1 MLGAVDYIHTRGL
14 CHRDL
19 KLENML
25 VDDHCNLRLIDF
37 GMSMTLADLLN
48 EEIPN
53 PRRGTNS
60 YMAPEIAKKVPV
72 QDGTK
77 SDVFALGCIL
87 FTMYFYQYPW
97 QSTNVSPHP
106 EEWFY
111 RHIWRQRP
119 DQFWEA

>member
-25 VDDHCNLRLIDF
+25 VDDQCNLRLIDF
-37 GMSMTLADLLN
+37 GMSMRLEDLLN
-48 EEIPN
+48 EDVPN
-53 PRRGTNS
+53 PNRGS
-60 YMAPEIAKKVPV
+60 LPYKAPEIDREERV

-87 FTMYFYQYPW
+87 FTMYFYRYPW
-97 QSTNVSPHP
+97 HNTDVPPHP
-106 EEWFY
+106 EERFY
-111 RHIWRQRP
+111 QYIW
-119 DQFWEA
+119 

>member
-25 VDDHCNLRLIDF
+25 VDDQCNLRLIDF

-60 YMAPEIAKKVPV
+60 YMAPEIDSEERV

-87 FTMYFYQYPW
+87 FAMYFYRFPFL
-97 QSTNVSPHP
+97 SAPHP

-111 RHIWRQRP
+111 RHIWRDRP
-119 DQFWEA
+119 DRFWEA

>member
-25 VDDHCNLRLIDF
+25 VDDQCNLRLIDF

-60 YMAPEIAKKVPV
+60 YMAPEIDSEERV

-97 QSTNVSPHP
+97 RS
-106 EEWFY
+106 
-111 RHIWRQRP
+111 
-119 DQFWEA
+119 